1 MKEPSVK
8 ADKELYDYVLDQGIK
23 INSTTSTSKIYMKTN
38 IDQLQLHSILSEHY
52 VDELAVEKNRVENSE
67 KQKQEFPEQSIYPTF
82 YLT

>member
-38 IDQLQLHSILSEHY
+38 IDQLQLHSILSEQY

-67 KQKQEFPEQSIYPTF
+67 KQKQEFPEQSIPKKHF
-82 YLT
+82 I